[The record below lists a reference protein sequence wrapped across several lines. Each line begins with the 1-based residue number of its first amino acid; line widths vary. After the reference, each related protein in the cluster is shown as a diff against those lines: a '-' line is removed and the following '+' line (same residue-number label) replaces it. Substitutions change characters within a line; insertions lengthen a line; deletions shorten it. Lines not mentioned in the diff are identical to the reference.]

1 MLMQRRV
8 FVKGLKV
15 MAAIGVYDHEHGREQ
30 PLVIDAVFDLGLHDI
45 RLLKDTLN
53 YEKVGEIARDLIA
66 RGHIKLVETL
76 AEDLAGHLLVLP
88 HVERV
93 ELTISKPE
101 ALADAETAGVCVVF
115 GRR

>member
-1 MLMQRRV
+1 MLTRRRV

-30 PLVIDAVFDLGLHDI
+30 PLIIDAVFELSLHDI

-53 YEKVGEIARDLIA
+53 YEKVGEIARAIIA

-76 AEDLAGHLLVLP
+76 AEDLAANLLDLP
-88 HVERV
+88 YVRSI

-101 ALADAETAGVCVVF
+101 ALGDADAAGVCVIF
-115 GRR
+115 EKA

>member
-1 MLMQRRV
+1 MLIRRRV

-30 PLVIDAVFDLGLHDI
+30 PLIIDAVFDLGLHEI

-53 YEKVGEIARDLIA
+53 YEKVGETARAIIA

-76 AEDLAGHLLVLP
+76 AEDMARALVALP
-88 HVERV
+88 HVRRV
-93 ELTISKPE
+93 EVSVVKPE
-101 ALADAETAGVCVVF
+101 ALSDADQAGVCVVF
-115 GRR
+115 EP

>member
-1 MLMQRRV
+1 MLTRRRV

-30 PLVIDAVFDLGLHDI
+30 PLIIDAVFDLGLHEI

-53 YEKVGEIARDLIA
+53 YEMVGETARAIIA

-76 AEDLAGHLLVLP
+76 AEDLARGLLDLP
-88 HVERV
+88 HVTRIEV
-93 ELTISKPE
+93 TIRKPE
-101 ALADAETAGVCVVF
+101 ALADAEAAGVCVVME
-115 GRR
+115 RD